1 VIAALDFDS
10 DAVAVTREN
19 LALNHIPE
27 GVVEASVADVTRD
40 PLPTAR
46 LVVANILASVLIQA
60 ADRIA
65 ATVAP
70 GGALVLS
77 GILDTQFAEVEAA
90 YAAHGFRCEESVL
103 DAEWRSGL
111 FRKPCAPEAAVLR

>member
-1 VIAALDFDS
+1 MIAALDFDP

-40 PLPTAR
+40 PLPTAA

-77 GILDTQFAEVEAA
+77 GILDAQFAEVESA